1 MKVARQFI
9 AWNPFNRDPSRRE
22 RSDPYP
28 RLINA
33 RIVARLSDP
42 IIPFPTGRFSFL
54 HIFQA
59 LKCLATIIQ
68 SLRDDSSSGISWILR
83 AKFLPASKMP

>member
-42 IIPFPTGRFSFL
+42 IIPCLTGRFPFMDGY
-54 HIFQA
+54 QA
-59 LKCLATIIQ
+59 INCLATII
-68 SLRDDSSSGISWILR
+68 
-83 AKFLPASKMP
+83 